1 MIDGHASARIL
12 RADAPAAPQVRLPW
26 GVCAVAHGDWV
37 IFLDLA
43 RNRYQ
48 AASIAQAG
56 GLVAVPA
63 HEAAIGDFEQNWGG
77 LAQAG
82 LAARTTRTEWPTPA
96 HCDVRLTWRDMAL
109 LALAC
114 IWAGGIVK
122 RGAMLEAF
130 CELRR
135 RKVRLSCGAA
145 DFASAERVHSKF
157 AAGRIWAPAAYVC
170 LFDSLALSLFLIKR
184 GVRSDLVFG
193 VRSRPFSAHCWVE
206 VDGVILDD
214 GGEDCRSFAEIAR
227 V

>member
-1 MIDGHASARIL
+1 M
-12 RADAPAAPQVRLPW
+12 PW
-26 GVCAVAHGDWV
+26 GVCAVVHGDWV

-48 AASIAQAG
+48 AASLTQAAGIVAAQ
-56 GLVAVPA
+56 A
-63 HEAAIGDFEQNWGG
+63 HEARGDSEQNWQG

-82 LAARTTRTEWPTPA
+82 LVSRATRREQPA
-96 HCDVRLTWRDMAL
+96 TSHTDVRVTWRDLAL
-109 LALAC
+109 LVRAC
-114 IWAGGIVK
+114 VWAGRIVK

-130 CELRR
+130 HDLRR
-135 RKVRLSCGAA
+135 RKARLSDAAA
-145 DFASAERVHSKF
+145 DLALAKLAHSKF

-170 LFDSLALSLFLIKR
+170 LFDSLALSRFLINR
-184 GVRSDLVFG
+184 GLRSDLVFG

-214 GGEDCRSFAEIAR
+214 GDEDCHSFAEITR

>member
-1 MIDGHASARIL
+1 MIDGQASARVL
-12 RADAPAAPQVRLPW
+12 RADAPAASKVRLPW

-37 IFLDLA
+37 IFLDVA

-48 AASIAQAG
+48 AVSITQAA
-56 GLVAVPA
+56 GLVAAPA
-63 HEAAIGDFEQNWGG
+63 HAAGGGDFGQNWQG

-82 LAARTTRTEWPTPA
+82 LVTRATRREQPSPC
-96 HCDVRLTWRDMAL
+96 HSDVRATWRDVAL
-109 LALAC
+109 LARAC

-130 CELRR
+130 YDLTR
-135 RKVRLSCGAA
+135 RKARLRSVATDLAEVRL
-145 DFASAERVHSKF
+145 VHAKF

-170 LFDSLALSLFLIKR
+170 LFDSLALSRFLIGR

-206 VDGVILDD
+206 VDGAILDD
-214 GGEDCRSFAEIAR
+214 GGEDCHSFAEIAR